1 MVNKPAVLKLLVVL
15 LISLSVYVAYANQ
28 GQSVSVD
35 DKPVKIPPPIAVAP
49 QGTPQSL
56 ETENIKISTAEG
68 KTHSF
73 VVELAKTREQQK
85 IGMMYR
91 MGTEP
96 MTGMLFLFDDVKE
109 RSFWMKNTF
118 IPLDIIFIQKDG
130 IIAHIHENAE
140 PHNLN
145 GVKSGK
151 PVAAVLEIAGG
162 EADKLDINV
171 GDRVSHSFFQVLEK

>member
-1 MVNKPAVLKLLVVL
+1 MAKKPVLLKLLVL
-15 LISLSVYVAYANQ
+15 CIVAGASFYGYMNIE
-28 GQSVSVD
+28 QSVSVD
-35 DKPVKIPPPIAVAP
+35 EKPVKIPPPIRLTP
-49 QGTPQSL
+49 QEAPQSL
-56 ETENIKISTAEG
+56 EKESIKISTAEG

-91 MGTEP
+91 MRTEP

-140 PHNLN
+140 PHNLK

-162 EADKLDINV
+162 EASKLGINV

>member
-1 MVNKPAVLKLLVVL
+1 MNIEQP
-15 LISLSVYVAYANQ
+15 
-28 GQSVSVD
+28 VSAD
-35 DKPVKIPPPIAVAP
+35 EKPVKIPPPIAVTP

-56 ETENIKISTAEG
+56 EKDSIKISTAEG

-73 VVELAKTREQQK
+73 IVELAKTREEQK

-91 MGTEP
+91 MQSEP
-96 MTGMLFLFDDVKE
+96 MTGMLFLFDNVKE

-140 PHNLN
+140 PHNLK

-162 EADKLDINV
+162 EASNLGINV

>member
-1 MVNKPAVLKLLVVL
+1 MAKKSILLKFFILIVIAVSAFAGYL
-15 LISLSVYVAYANQ
+15 NM
-28 GQSVSVD
+28 GQSASVD
-35 DKPVKIPPPIAVAP
+35 EKPVKIPPPIAIIP
-49 QGTPQSL
+49 QGSPQSL
-56 ETENIKISTAEG
+56 EKDSIKISTAEG

-73 VVELAKTREQQK
+73 IVELAKTREEQK

-91 MGTEP
+91 MQSEP
-96 MTGMLFLFDDVKE
+96 MTGMLFLFDNVKE

-130 IIAHIHENAE
+130 FIAHIHENAE
-140 PHNLN
+140 PHNLK

-162 EADKLDINV
+162 EASNLGINV